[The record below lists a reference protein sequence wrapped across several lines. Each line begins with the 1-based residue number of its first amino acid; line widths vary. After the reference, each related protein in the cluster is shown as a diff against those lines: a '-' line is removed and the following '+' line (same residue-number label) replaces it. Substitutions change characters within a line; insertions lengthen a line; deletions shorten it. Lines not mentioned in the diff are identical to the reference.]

1 MVCKIQM
8 TMSLGSFPTV
18 RKRLCLCVLER
29 EREKERQKER
39 WSEEEI
45 VEAEKNVEEKLSIEL

>member
-1 MVCKIQM
+1 M

-18 RKRLCLCVLER
+18 RKKLCLCVLER
-29 EREKERQKER
+29 EREREKESQKER

>member
-18 RKRLCLCVLER
+18 RKKLCLCVLER
-29 EREKERQKER
+29 ERESEKER

>member
-1 MVCKIQM
+1 M

-18 RKRLCLCVLER
+18 RKKLCLCVLERQSER